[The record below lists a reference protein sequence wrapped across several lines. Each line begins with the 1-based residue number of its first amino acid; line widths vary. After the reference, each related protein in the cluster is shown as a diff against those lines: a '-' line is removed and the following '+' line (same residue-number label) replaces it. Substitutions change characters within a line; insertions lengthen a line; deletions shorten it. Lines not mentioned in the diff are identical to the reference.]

1 MVRSA
6 FPGPNREDSVHGPGI
21 SRAGP
26 DRSVRRASATPVI
39 GRRAPRPNRNGAG
52 GREGGAGPPRLR
64 RNRPSRCADQRES
77 GSPIGPLLGSLRRRT
92 FPEDLSRGYWWENNH
107 EEIRKIF
114 HMWEFNFYIDPDFR
128 RSGDDFRQ
136 DFLRR
141 RLLAHARGARSA
153 HSRLEPSTKAPLNGT
168 AGSRSGGRSR
178 DFHRRFRERW
188 TSCRSA
194 PPAMRR
200 GKPLSP
206 GRARPPKQLRGRSP
220 GIESSR

>member
-92 FPEDLSRGYWWENNH
+92 FPEGIGGKIITKKYEKYSICGNSTSILLLIFVEVGTIFG
-107 EEIRKIF
+107 EIF
-114 HMWEFNFYIDPDFR
+114 C
-128 RSGDDFRQ
+128 G
-136 DFLRR
+136 
-141 RLLAHARGARSA
+141 
-153 HSRLEPSTKAPLNGT
+153 
-168 AGSRSGGRSR
+168 AGSWHTPEGREALILGWS
-178 DFHRRFRERW
+178 
-188 TSCRSA
+188 
-194 PPAMRR
+194 
-200 GKPLSP
+200 
-206 GRARPPKQLRGRSP
+206 RARKRL
-220 GIESSR
+220 